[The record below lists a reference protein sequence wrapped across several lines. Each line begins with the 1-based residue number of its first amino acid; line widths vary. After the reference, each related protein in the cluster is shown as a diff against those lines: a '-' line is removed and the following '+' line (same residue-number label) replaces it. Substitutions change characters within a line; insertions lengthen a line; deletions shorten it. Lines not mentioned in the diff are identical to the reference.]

1 MLEYNRAMKR
11 KLTFLTRS
19 VMLAAVFVCAV
30 FLLAQAVTARNTYL
44 IEDNGRILV
53 HTTYTTD
60 PAKILEE
67 AGVELDETDIY
78 IQSDGPD
85 GRAITIQ
92 RCQNVTVIC
101 NGQRIETTTYGETIQ
116 SLLKRLNLSLTGTE
130 TVSVPLHSNTW
141 DGMIISVSKI
151 TETLQTYTESI
162 PYETIYCYD
171 PNLQAGLYMVLTAGK
186 EGQLLCTANIQYAD
200 GQEISRTQISQ
211 TVVRQPVTR
220 VIAVGTG
227 TPAMIA
233 EETEFSDTD
242 SVVRGG

>member
-19 VMLAAVFVCAV
+19 IVVVAVCVCAV

-44 IEDNGRILV
+44 IDDNGRILV

-60 PAKILEE
+60 PAKILAE
-67 AGVELDETDIY
+67 AGVELDDTDIY
-78 IQSDGPD
+78 IQSEGPD

-92 RCQNVTVIC
+92 RCQNITVIC
-101 NGQRIETTTYGETIQ
+101 NGQRIETTTYGETVQ
-116 SLLKRLNLSLTGTE
+116 SMLNRLNLSLTGKE
-130 TVSVPLHSNTW
+130 TLSVPLHSNTY
-141 DGMIISVSKI
+141 DGMVIAVSKI

-171 PNLQAGLYMVLTAGK
+171 PNLQAGLYMILTAGK

-200 GQEISRTQISQ
+200 GHEIARTQISQ

-220 VIAVGTG
+220 IIAVGTG
-227 TPAMIA
+227 NPMMIS
-233 EETEFSDTD
+233 EESSGSET
-242 SVVRGG
+242 VVRGG

>member
-11 KLTFLTRS
+11 KLTFLTRTA
-19 VMLAAVFVCAV
+19 LIAAVCICAI

-44 IEDNGRILV
+44 IDDNGRILV
-53 HTTYTTD
+53 HTTYATD

-67 AGVELDETDIY
+67 AGVELSETDIY
-78 IQSDGPD
+78 IQSEGPD

-92 RCQNVTVIC
+92 RCQTVTVIF
-101 NGQRIETTTYGETIQ
+101 NGKRIETTTYGETVQ
-116 SLLKRLNLSLTGTE
+116 SLLGRLNLSLTGKE
-130 TVSVPLHSNTW
+130 TVSVPLNSYTR
-141 DGMIISVSKI
+141 DGMVIAVSKI

-186 EGQLLCTANIQYAD
+186 EGQLLCTANIQYSD

-227 TPAMIA
+227 TPTMIA
-233 EETEFSDTD
+233 EDGEPSDAD
-242 SVVRGG
+242 VSVCGG